1 MKMNKNLSRAFAIM
15 ISFIMVVSTLNISA
29 YADDELVTQGVN
41 KGITIE
47 MTAVDAQGQAAGP
60 NGTAETISMGE
71 SGYFRLKAENAS
83 VEQQT
88 VNVRIKLPEVLFN
101 QDEYYLKDFNKDS
114 TTLSTSDN
122 IQIELVKE
130 GEEHYLQF
138 AFSEG
143 SIVQHSFP
151 VAFTNGVTESGKRVE
166 INASDIE
173 VVTESSTTP
182 VEKSGGT
189 LVFAAGFDWENV
201 SLSSAPN
208 EVSVSKGALK
218 EDISYTISNTSKNR
232 DHSGAI
238 FTKEYTV
245 AETIT
250 LPEYV
255 DFPEGTEVSVIKNA
269 DGSNSIKVGDTIV
282 AVISGKGTFS
292 ILDDEEKKPT
302 IDGKT
307 LKFTIKCE
315 NSVDSE
321 GEYTEV
327 TNPEYKVTL
336 KNLKTAESG
345 TIRDYYKNGGAQ
357 LKITNDTVFTA
368 TPFFGEPVTSTA
380 NAETI
385 ISDPAEAWS
394 VRKESNHPY
403 IAPNETIQY
412 RITITN
418 ESEFDLVKKGF
429 TINDDLSEYLR
440 YASGSAVISG
450 YDENGNAFTEKISDE
465 AFSNGK
471 LDYSKEM
478 LIPKGGKIVLTF
490 DAIVSSTSSKGN
502 GGLRDGYI
510 IKNAAVV
517 SADGISRS
525 SNETE
530 DKYTSG
536 TPQRTIKKEAKMVD
550 DKAVINGNFVLY
562 TITLGNNSALSLPF
576 TLTDIL
582 PQYIDADTITDVQ
595 IKYTKNGKIGKAES
609 IGWKL
614 SSDKTQIV
622 FNTITLSKNAN
633 NKGWQAIITFKAKIT
648 GLNDSVSGTQ
658 IINKALVPEFSG
670 SIAGRYTTMPA
681 ISDTAILTSE
691 ERGPKLSIQKTVGG
705 SPSAVDSDK
714 KIYSIPYKI
723 NAKNLGTD
731 DPITQE
737 DITAGK
743 TTIVDIMQGGLMPE
757 ISPGETGTIQ
767 GQYVSGTLS
776 KSIPGEY
783 ERVTTEDGK
792 TNYIIKWKI
801 DEIYYEKDGDL
812 YQEGTIS
819 YNGYIDTTT
828 TKFSDALNVAGLQ
841 GGRLSS
847 TKYPTL
853 KPTISKR
860 IYSINGKRTSGN
872 AEKSCEVR
880 SGDKIVYEIKAAN
893 KGSYDAVKCV
903 ITDQLPGCIQINGST
918 YYNEDNVKISL
929 FRDGKNEDSIGDFTF
944 GYADGTLIWRNVTI
958 GANSEL
964 TIRVEIQYPK
974 GTDFSKYFL
983 KTGETE
989 IIKNNTVTLNYD
1001 EQECGK
1007 ASVEH
1012 QMKRTVLNIQK
1023 SVNTNKVL
1031 QTGESAIF
1039 TLSDFGT
1046 QAGVYNY
1053 RVLDLLDDIA
1063 RLGDLSELNTGAFEG
1078 ISKYILT
1085 LTYDKRDE
1093 NGEYKQKSVTYS
1105 GEQVQSNQTL
1115 SAKSLK
1121 LENDTSAKVISVEWN
1136 FEGGDYVPYLDILS
1150 NPTLKMTVPKGNTPG
1165 SGQNKATVYYD
1176 ASSAEATAGM
1186 RAVNGNAIKKTAE
1199 VGSKKV
1205 QNDTNPIKSG
1215 DEVTFR
1221 IEYKNISNTIAR
1233 IDGSHPITDRL
1244 ATKGLSARDEYS
1256 LSATLFD
1263 AEGNKAETQ
1272 GIIYANGERFLR
1284 LTQND
1289 ISSNT
1294 AKVITF
1300 TYLKEDGTA
1309 FEIPA
1314 EYTLK
1319 ISYSVVASDDFAN
1332 SQLDK
1337 NKGKASEDWEAAGY
1351 GNTYMIHNEVSV
1363 EANGQTVKAET
1374 GWYYQKGANRL
1385 KMQKS
1390 VSGFRSIYLHNG
1402 TSIGIGAC
1410 VSTDDLN
1417 LWKNKLSK
1425 KDTRWSGAASESS
1438 NTYDVVEYSVVISN
1452 DIGSSESLTISNIK
1466 ENLPQN
1472 NYVGDVGKYGGY
1484 YKAIKYY
1491 AIPNINYNNESST
1504 YDLRR
1509 TYGEN
1514 RIYMPESAAEKNVTI
1529 TEMEKVITNY
1539 EQEGYQL
1546 KGGYLVWDNSAKCF
1560 NAYTNS
1566 TKSEKLSI
1574 QPGEIFAFKYA
1585 VVVNRLV
1592 SDPAKWTNTATLNI
1606 EETEAEFNINSKSA
1620 GKAKI
1625 TDGSNAKRND
1635 GDCIKKSATA
1645 FSSTV
1650 DIYSLGNRV
1659 GIKKSSA
1666 GVYSAAKYSGSFSA
1680 ATTLSDITTIDEAD
1694 KTAASSDKVYAA
1706 IDTAS
1711 KKVSFNDIV
1720 EWQIQVTNQGSAQT
1734 TRITDELPYPYR
1746 AITDGSAVMQKYNT
1760 ETKEWENVEG
1770 TIEEVGTAFG
1780 GVSQKITADL
1790 TLATGS
1796 TTKLRVL
1803 ARYTGEESG
1812 KYFSR
1817 NYRNNAKLEAIDADG
1832 NTLEISGVVEGTAQ
1846 REGTK
1851 IMAVTTYDYV
1861 YPTIGAETSSVK
1873 AITNAAGKTARGD
1886 ANLNAGEMNYVTTP
1900 SAGDSA
1906 KYTLRVNN
1914 DSGSTLKNFVLID
1927 KLPQIGDTGSLDT
1940 TTGRQ
1945 SEFSVGL
1952 ADVPGVRVLIGNKNS
1967 DETTDVTENVNVSYK
1982 TVEASDDFTATEW
1995 SGSGSGWISAPAAVD
2010 SGKTTAIRINLSGV
2024 EILKDQYIS
2033 VVYNAK
2039 VGDDA
2044 QLGRIAWNSFGYAY
2058 TSALDE
2064 NIRLYAEPAKVGIK
2078 ISGKEIAIKKVWEDV
2093 VSASRP
2099 SLSDGLTIRVIG
2111 KNQDDEIKFDKTYTG
2126 AEITWTQGTDKNVWN
2141 AVISGLPIQI
2151 DEQPLTY
2158 SVEEISPTGY
2168 KQKGEIVDATDPD
2181 GLQQFVIT
2189 NTQTKEISGLKIWN
2203 DGKTSHATPPQL
2215 KLSKFINND
2224 WAVVDLEAEG
2234 VTLKW
2239 EDATLEE
2246 AKKAGFSAG
2255 TDGIKHVQK
2264 YTFENLAYEY
2274 IYRVEEN
2281 APDGYKSDDNGKNF
2295 TNTLLTN
2302 ISISKKWKD
2311 GNRADRPTSVSINLL
2326 ADGVILKEAALSI
2339 ANNWT
2344 TQFKNLPVYTEVGRK
2359 IVYTVEETNND
2370 EYTATTEMTET
2381 EGQINFV
2388 VTNTLSASV
2397 NISGQ
2402 KYWYDNADEY
2412 RDRPTAITLQIL
2424 QDGIVF
2430 KTIQVEADW
2439 RFTVNGLPRY
2449 DENGVEHEYTIK
2461 EVPIDRYTQ
2470 TIEKPVETIDEA
2482 GNKNLS
2488 FKINN
2493 TYKKPDSKSISLE
2506 FWKSFVDE
2514 TGTSLP
2520 IKKDDFEFE
2529 VTYTNYEGE
2538 KIRQVVKNE
2547 ASGEDKKAKV
2557 YFTREG
2563 ISEPGSYT
2571 FEISEIKPSSVYIK
2585 PVNTNITATVVV
2597 DRLEDELVVGQP
2609 VYTRTQM
2616 TKDEKGADRVV
2627 TDNQNEFKNIL
2638 ETPEPVTIRPVLKKV
2653 LIGGDLAKK
2662 EFKFELIDAEGNP
2675 AETDVTAGA
2684 DGTINF
2690 SELTFTEEGTY
2701 RYTIREIPGTDTDIK
2716 YDNREINLTVFVTPS
2731 DGTDL
2736 KLEAE
2741 TVYSRDGEILT
2752 EAQPTITNIQY
2763 AEISEELS
2771 LYKKIKDGAKALK
2784 AEQFEFE
2791 LYDKADL
2798 NTPIA
2803 IAKNDANGKVTFA
2816 GIDALK
2822 YNYADADKPFTYIIK
2837 EKAGNLAGYGYSNE
2851 EITAKVTVT
2860 AGADNKLH
2868 TTVIYEQDG
2877 AETNNPAITN
2887 TYTKPDSTTAQLG
2900 VNKSYFDI
2908 TGGGSVPKAIAQDQF
2923 TFVLAAQNGAPMP
2936 AETDAGNAAQKTV
2949 KTPAAANG
2957 STLVNFGDISY
2968 TAEGTYTY
2976 TITEL
2981 AVDNPSIAC
2990 DTRPIIATVKVELD
3004 EATNEY
3010 TPSITYTRG
3019 TDTETKGVLTV
3030 RNTYETPEA
3039 AQAELAITKTLTG
3052 KALSANQFS
3061 FVLKNTSAP
3070 EGVTLAADKTVK
3082 NDADGKVD
3090 FGQIGYDKEGT
3101 YEYTITEVNDGKAG
3115 YTYSD
3120 KTVNV
3125 TVVVTKEANNK
3136 LKAAV
3141 SYKIDGAATSSPTLA
3156 NTYTKPDPTTAELG
3170 VKKSYVNADGGAAM
3184 AIAEG
3189 QFSFVLTAKNNAPM
3203 PADAVDG
3210 KKTVTTDAAA
3220 SGKTDVL
3227 FGSIS
3232 YTEAGTYTYTIEET
3246 AGTDPTISYDT
3257 TPITAT
3263 VVIGLD
3269 ETTNTYTKTITY
3281 SREGEEPTG
3290 NLLTVTNKYTKPT
3303 PGSVHIVAN
3312 KTYKN
3317 AKDGTTVAIG
3327 SDRFHLTLTAV
3338 GTAPMP
3344 AGAANGKLTLAVPAG
3359 SGMQSVDF
3367 GSISYS
3373 EAGEYRYTI
3382 TEEPVNDES
3391 VVIDRKTVNV
3401 TVTVAQNGTE
3411 MEATVSYDGE
3421 PTVPTFA
3428 NLYKQ
3433 PVTGTLQIS
3442 KKFTGEGAPTTF
3454 LAGQYVF
3461 SISGNNWNGT
3471 ANNDASGKVTF
3482 NLPEFTEA
3490 RLYTYE
3496 IKEVGFREGMEDP
3509 SITVNKDAVITAT
3522 VTVSE
3527 SADHVLSVSSIKYEL
3542 NGVETSDPA
3551 ITNTYTKPSPTEVVL
3566 EAEKSLRATSGSA
3579 PTLTAGAYS
3588 FEVKDADDKVVAKA
3602 KNAADGKITFPQ
3614 IAINDAGTYTYTISE
3629 VIPENKETG
3638 ITYTTDTYKVTV
3650 TAARKAN
3657 ENTLEI
3663 TSVVYE
3669 KADGTTVDKPAF
3681 VNTYTPPTG
3690 TQTGVAITKTLTG
3703 KALSANQFTFVLK
3716 NTSAPEGVT
3725 LAADKT
3731 VKNDADGKVDF
3742 GQIGYDKEGT
3752 YEYTIK
3758 EVNDGKAGYTYS
3770 DKTVNVTV
3778 VVTKEANNK
3787 LKAAVSYKID
3797 GAATSSPTLA
3807 NTYTKPNP
3815 TTAELG
3821 VKKSYVN
3828 ADGGAAMAIA
3838 EGQFSFVL
3846 TAKNNAPMP
3855 EAAKGADTMTVK
3867 TSAAA
3872 DGSTDVLFG
3881 SINYTELG
3889 TYTYAIAEEKGSN
3902 ASISYDTAPITATVV
3917 IGLDE
3922 TTNTYTKTITYSRG
3936 SERKDDGLLTVKNTY
3951 KLPSATSLTPE
3962 VTKRLLDYTKEDDPK
3977 DRNFGEDV
3985 FTFKLYKSDAN
3996 GTLAEGAT
4004 PIETIKTTE
4013 KNASTQTIR
4022 FSARS
4027 YTEDRE
4033 VTEYYLIKEEAGTN
4047 PSITYDTEGILMKV
4061 EVKKVGNM
4069 LQATAS
4075 YTKGETTGEEAKV
4088 ITNEY
4093 RLPQQVSVTPQVTKK
4108 LVNDADD
4115 RPRNFGDDVFTFE
4128 LYDAEDENGTLTE
4141 GASPLDTIKT
4151 TKTDVAQQLLKFKSR
4166 TYAKDIEPGDKV
4178 IKYYV
4183 IKEAQGDNISINYDT
4198 TAIVY
4203 KVVFEK
4209 DATDNKL
4216 KASETYLNADGS
4228 SIVGDPT
4235 ITNTYKTP
4243 TPAETALTVEKY
4255 FYDKTAQADKK
4266 FGSEVFTFEL
4276 FKAEDGNG
4284 TLAEGATAIDTKQA
4298 SGADISRQTLT
4309 FLTLRHEQDMKPGD
4323 SVTEYYLIREK
4334 APTNPSIKCENPEVI
4349 AKVVYSKAKAAGAYS
4364 DAANKIDVSVSYKMK
4379 GETAFAEG
4387 RKTVKNLYTEP
4398 DAVVPQ
4404 APIQVKKAFF
4414 DITGGEGAKT
4424 PKAIHAGEFSFTIT
4438 PVGEA
4443 PMTGITQTVSTKDAA
4458 NGTDTI
4464 SFGNTTYTKEG
4475 VYRYLITENAGT
4487 NPSVA
4492 YDKHV
4497 IEVIVTVTKNSGNKL
4512 VAATEYFVKE
4522 NAEDAGTKE
4531 ENPTFENLYTE
4542 PTATNFVPEV
4552 SKHLVDVTEGTEA
4565 DRAFGNDIFTF
4576 NLYKAKADGS
4586 IEGAVLD
4593 TVSTSAEDKA
4603 LAVKKLTFQEIELA
4617 DDLAYGT
4624 AKADFYY
4631 VIKEVKGDNPSITY
4645 DETAILVHAE
4655 VTKNADNKL
4664 EVKVTYSRGEENS
4677 GDGLEVKNIYTKPQ
4691 PAKYVIEFTKKYFDI
4706 TSGTETAKNFGSE
4719 IFNFSLYESN
4729 ENGEQIGD
4737 PIEEISTTGSRIS
4750 SQDLAFAER
4759 VYDQDIEPGQT
4770 VTQYYLIKE
4779 KKGANYSIGYDTK
4792 GILVKVTLTKDK
4804 QDADHPNAKN
4814 EVIASVEYLK
4824 QTSDGFTGTW
4834 SGDKQVVR
4842 NTYTTP
4848 APVVPESPIQVKK
4861 AFFDI
4866 TGGDEAKTAKAI
4878 HAGEFSFTIT
4888 PVDDAPMTDITQTV
4902 STKDAASGIDTI
4914 SFGSTTYTKEGV
4926 YRYLITETS
4935 GKNPSVTYDQRV
4947 IEVVVTV
4954 TKTSANKLAAKTEY
4968 FVKGNAEAAGTMT
4981 TNPTFENLYK
4991 APTATNFVPEVIKH
5005 LVDVTSGTE
5014 IDRVF
5019 GKDSFTFK
5027 LYEADAAGTIKGE
5040 AIDTV
5045 STGEEDKE
5053 LALKKLAFKQ
5063 IDISKD
5069 LEYGTDKTEYFYIIR
5084 EEAGANPSIQDD
5096 VREILVKVTVTK
5108 TTDNKLA
5115 AKIEY
5120 IRGEEQKDTAL
5131 TVTNRYTEPEPAS
5144 FTPEATKKLTGRTL
5158 KDGDFAF
5165 ELLDAEGNVI
5175 DTAANAEDGTIR
5187 FKELRFTEDADAKDY
5202 VYSIREVKGSMA
5214 GIIYDKSVF
5223 TMTVH
5228 VIKTAENKLAV
5239 ESVTYL
5245 KDGAAADGI
5254 EFVNRRVSHST
5265 NVSIE
5270 IKAEKRFEGGTLNGD
5285 DFSFKLEPMRD
5296 TKGSVRTASNRADGS
5311 INFGTF
5317 TYFDAGVYEYLITET
5332 QGTDKNILYDAAQ
5345 IKVTVTVT
5353 KELGRLVANVKYEKS
5368 GTETNQFINKLKEP
5382 DKATVQIRA
5391 KKVLKGRELN
5401 SGDFRFILTPLSGAP
5416 GEVQT
5421 ASNDADGNIFF
5432 NTIHFDKEGI
5442 YRYEITEM
5450 RSSSMKDIL
5459 YDKEKI
5465 TVTVTVSKDEDGN
5478 LTAKVSYSKDGKA
5491 DNRFINKTRE
5501 SDGKPPQRD
5510 RDKDKD
5516 NSSIPKTGD
5525 ENAVWLWV
5533 LLAGVSGGAFVGVR
5547 IARRKEEE

>member
-1 MKMNKNLSRAFAIM
+1 
-15 ISFIMVVSTLNISA
+15 
-29 YADDELVTQGVN
+29 
-41 KGITIE
+41 
-47 MTAVDAQGQAAGP
+47 
-60 NGTAETISMGE
+60 
-71 SGYFRLKAENAS
+71 
-83 VEQQT
+83 
-88 VNVRIKLPEVLFN
+88 
-101 QDEYYLKDFNKDS
+101 
-114 TTLSTSDN
+114 
-122 IQIELVKE
+122 
-130 GEEHYLQF
+130 
-138 AFSEG
+138 
-143 SIVQHSFP
+143 
-151 VAFTNGVTESGKRVE
+151 
-166 INASDIE
+166 
-173 VVTESSTTP
+173 
-182 VEKSGGT
+182 
-189 LVFAAGFDWENV
+189 
-201 SLSSAPN
+201 
-208 EVSVSKGALK
+208 
-218 EDISYTISNTSKNR
+218 
-232 DHSGAI
+232 
-238 FTKEYTV
+238 
-245 AETIT
+245 
-250 LPEYV
+250 
-255 DFPEGTEVSVIKNA
+255 
-269 DGSNSIKVGDTIV
+269 
-282 AVISGKGTFS
+282 
-292 ILDDEEKKPT
+292 
-302 IDGKT
+302 
-307 LKFTIKCE
+307 
-315 NSVDSE
+315 
-321 GEYTEV
+321 
-327 TNPEYKVTL
+327 
-336 KNLKTAESG
+336 
-345 TIRDYYKNGGAQ
+345 
-357 LKITNDTVFTA
+357 
-368 TPFFGEPVTSTA
+368 
-380 NAETI
+380 
-385 ISDPAEAWS
+385 
-394 VRKESNHPY
+394 
-403 IAPNETIQY
+403 
-412 RITITN
+412 
-418 ESEFDLVKKGF
+418 
-429 TINDDLSEYLR
+429 
-440 YASGSAVISG
+440 
-450 YDENGNAFTEKISDE
+450 
-465 AFSNGK
+465 
-471 LDYSKEM
+471 
-478 LIPKGGKIVLTF
+478 
-490 DAIVSSTSSKGN
+490 
-502 GGLRDGYI
+502 
-510 IKNAAVV
+510 
-517 SADGISRS
+517 
-525 SNETE
+525 
-530 DKYTSG
+530 
-536 TPQRTIKKEAKMVD
+536 
-550 DKAVINGNFVLY
+550 
-562 TITLGNNSALSLPF
+562 
-576 TLTDIL
+576 
-582 PQYIDADTITDVQ
+582 
-595 IKYTKNGKIGKAES
+595 
-609 IGWKL
+609 
-614 SSDKTQIV
+614 
-622 FNTITLSKNAN
+622 
-633 NKGWQAIITFKAKIT
+633 
-648 GLNDSVSGTQ
+648 
-658 IINKALVPEFSG
+658 
-670 SIAGRYTTMPA
+670 
-681 ISDTAILTSE
+681 
-691 ERGPKLSIQKTVGG
+691 
-705 SPSAVDSDK
+705 
-714 KIYSIPYKI
+714 
-723 NAKNLGTD
+723 
-731 DPITQE
+731 
-737 DITAGK
+737 
-743 TTIVDIMQGGLMPE
+743 
-757 ISPGETGTIQ
+757 
-767 GQYVSGTLS
+767 
-776 KSIPGEY
+776 
-783 ERVTTEDGK
+783 
-792 TNYIIKWKI
+792 
-801 DEIYYEKDGDL
+801 
-812 YQEGTIS
+812 
-819 YNGYIDTTT
+819 
-828 TKFSDALNVAGLQ
+828 
-841 GGRLSS
+841 
-847 TKYPTL
+847 
-853 KPTISKR
+853 
-860 IYSINGKRTSGN
+860 
-872 AEKSCEVR
+872 
-880 SGDKIVYEIKAAN
+880 
-893 KGSYDAVKCV
+893 
-903 ITDQLPGCIQINGST
+903 
-918 YYNEDNVKISL
+918 
-929 FRDGKNEDSIGDFTF
+929 
-944 GYADGTLIWRNVTI
+944 
-958 GANSEL
+958 
-964 TIRVEIQYPK
+964 
-974 GTDFSKYFL
+974 
-983 KTGETE
+983 
-989 IIKNNTVTLNYD
+989 
-1001 EQECGK
+1001 
-1007 ASVEH
+1007 
-1012 QMKRTVLNIQK
+1012 
-1023 SVNTNKVL
+1023 
-1031 QTGESAIF
+1031 
-1039 TLSDFGT
+1039 
-1046 QAGVYNY
+1046 
-1053 RVLDLLDDIA
+1053 
-1063 RLGDLSELNTGAFEG
+1063 
-1078 ISKYILT
+1078 
-1085 LTYDKRDE
+1085 
-1093 NGEYKQKSVTYS
+1093 
-1105 GEQVQSNQTL
+1105 
-1115 SAKSLK
+1115 
-1121 LENDTSAKVISVEWN
+1121 
-1136 FEGGDYVPYLDILS
+1136 
-1150 NPTLKMTVPKGNTPG
+1150 
-1165 SGQNKATVYYD
+1165 
-1176 ASSAEATAGM
+1176 
-1186 RAVNGNAIKKTAE
+1186 
-1199 VGSKKV
+1199 
-1205 QNDTNPIKSG
+1205 
-1215 DEVTFR
+1215 
-1221 IEYKNISNTIAR
+1221 
-1233 IDGSHPITDRL
+1233 
-1244 ATKGLSARDEYS
+1244 
-1256 LSATLFD
+1256 
-1263 AEGNKAETQ
+1263 
-1272 GIIYANGERFLR
+1272 
-1284 LTQND
+1284 
-1289 ISSNT
+1289 
-1294 AKVITF
+1294 
-1300 TYLKEDGTA
+1300 
-1309 FEIPA
+1309 
-1314 EYTLK
+1314 
-1319 ISYSVVASDDFAN
+1319 
-1332 SQLDK
+1332 
-1337 NKGKASEDWEAAGY
+1337 
-1351 GNTYMIHNEVSV
+1351 
-1363 EANGQTVKAET
+1363 
-1374 GWYYQKGANRL
+1374 
-1385 KMQKS
+1385 
-1390 VSGFRSIYLHNG
+1390 
-1402 TSIGIGAC
+1402 
-1410 VSTDDLN
+1410 
-1417 LWKNKLSK
+1417 
-1425 KDTRWSGAASESS
+1425 
-1438 NTYDVVEYSVVISN
+1438 
-1452 DIGSSESLTISNIK
+1452 
-1466 ENLPQN
+1466 
-1472 NYVGDVGKYGGY
+1472 
-1484 YKAIKYY
+1484 
-1491 AIPNINYNNESST
+1491 
-1504 YDLRR
+1504 
-1509 TYGEN
+1509 
-1514 RIYMPESAAEKNVTI
+1514 
-1529 TEMEKVITNY
+1529 
-1539 EQEGYQL
+1539 
-1546 KGGYLVWDNSAKCF
+1546 
-1560 NAYTNS
+1560 
-1566 TKSEKLSI
+1566 
-1574 QPGEIFAFKYA
+1574 
-1585 VVVNRLV
+1585 
-1592 SDPAKWTNTATLNI
+1592 
-1606 EETEAEFNINSKSA
+1606 
-1620 GKAKI
+1620 
-1625 TDGSNAKRND
+1625 
-1635 GDCIKKSATA
+1635 
-1645 FSSTV
+1645 
-1650 DIYSLGNRV
+1650 
-1659 GIKKSSA
+1659 
-1666 GVYSAAKYSGSFSA
+1666 
-1680 ATTLSDITTIDEAD
+1680 
-1694 KTAASSDKVYAA
+1694 
-1706 IDTAS
+1706 
-1711 KKVSFNDIV
+1711 
-1720 EWQIQVTNQGSAQT
+1720 
-1734 TRITDELPYPYR
+1734 
-1746 AITDGSAVMQKYNT
+1746 
-1760 ETKEWENVEG
+1760 
-1770 TIEEVGTAFG
+1770 
-1780 GVSQKITADL
+1780 
-1790 TLATGS
+1790 
-1796 TTKLRVL
+1796 
-1803 ARYTGEESG
+1803 
-1812 KYFSR
+1812 
-1817 NYRNNAKLEAIDADG
+1817 
-1832 NTLEISGVVEGTAQ
+1832 
-1846 REGTK
+1846 
-1851 IMAVTTYDYV
+1851 
-1861 YPTIGAETSSVK
+1861 
-1873 AITNAAGKTARGD
+1873 
-1886 ANLNAGEMNYVTTP
+1886 
-1900 SAGDSA
+1900 
-1906 KYTLRVNN
+1906 
-1914 DSGSTLKNFVLID
+1914 
-1927 KLPQIGDTGSLDT
+1927 
-1940 TTGRQ
+1940 
-1945 SEFSVGL
+1945 
-1952 ADVPGVRVLIGNKNS
+1952 
-1967 DETTDVTENVNVSYK
+1967 
-1982 TVEASDDFTATEW
+1982 
-1995 SGSGSGWISAPAAVD
+1995 
-2010 SGKTTAIRINLSGV
+2010 
-2024 EILKDQYIS
+2024 
-2033 VVYNAK
+2033 
-2039 VGDDA
+2039 
-2044 QLGRIAWNSFGYAY
+2044 
-2058 TSALDE
+2058 
-2064 NIRLYAEPAKVGIK
+2064 
-2078 ISGKEIAIKKVWEDV
+2078 
-2093 VSASRP
+2093 
-2099 SLSDGLTIRVIG
+2099 
-2111 KNQDDEIKFDKTYTG
+2111 
-2126 AEITWTQGTDKNVWN
+2126 
-2141 AVISGLPIQI
+2141 
-2151 DEQPLTY
+2151 
-2158 SVEEISPTGY
+2158 
-2168 KQKGEIVDATDPD
+2168 
-2181 GLQQFVIT
+2181 
-2189 NTQTKEISGLKIWN
+2189 
-2203 DGKTSHATPPQL
+2203 
-2215 KLSKFINND
+2215 
-2224 WAVVDLEAEG
+2224 
-2234 VTLKW
+2234 
-2239 EDATLEE
+2239 
-2246 AKKAGFSAG
+2246 
-2255 TDGIKHVQK
+2255 
-2264 YTFENLAYEY
+2264 
-2274 IYRVEEN
+2274 
-2281 APDGYKSDDNGKNF
+2281 
-2295 TNTLLTN
+2295 
-2302 ISISKKWKD
+2302 
-2311 GNRADRPTSVSINLL
+2311 
-2326 ADGVILKEAALSI
+2326 
-2339 ANNWT
+2339 
-2344 TQFKNLPVYTEVGRK
+2344 
-2359 IVYTVEETNND
+2359 
-2370 EYTATTEMTET
+2370 
-2381 EGQINFV
+2381 
-2388 VTNTLSASV
+2388 
-2397 NISGQ
+2397 
-2402 KYWYDNADEY
+2402 
-2412 RDRPTAITLQIL
+2412 
-2424 QDGIVF
+2424 
-2430 KTIQVEADW
+2430 
-2439 RFTVNGLPRY
+2439 
-2449 DENGVEHEYTIK
+2449 
-2461 EVPIDRYTQ
+2461 
-2470 TIEKPVETIDEA
+2470 
-2482 GNKNLS
+2482 
-2488 FKINN
+2488 
-2493 TYKKPDSKSISLE
+2493 
-2506 FWKSFVDE
+2506 
-2514 TGTSLP
+2514 
-2520 IKKDDFEFE
+2520 
-2529 VTYTNYEGE
+2529 
-2538 KIRQVVKNE
+2538 
-2547 ASGEDKKAKV
+2547 
-2557 YFTREG
+2557 
-2563 ISEPGSYT
+2563 
-2571 FEISEIKPSSVYIK
+2571 
-2585 PVNTNITATVVV
+2585 
-2597 DRLEDELVVGQP
+2597 
-2609 VYTRTQM
+2609 
-2616 TKDEKGADRVV
+2616 
-2627 TDNQNEFKNIL
+2627 
-2638 ETPEPVTIRPVLKKV
+2638 
-2653 LIGGDLAKK
+2653 
-2662 EFKFELIDAEGNP
+2662 
-2675 AETDVTAGA
+2675 
-2684 DGTINF
+2684 
-2690 SELTFTEEGTY
+2690 
-2701 RYTIREIPGTDTDIK
+2701 
-2716 YDNREINLTVFVTPS
+2716 
-2731 DGTDL
+2731 
-2736 KLEAE
+2736 
-2741 TVYSRDGEILT
+2741 
-2752 EAQPTITNIQY
+2752 
-2763 AEISEELS
+2763 
-2771 LYKKIKDGAKALK
+2771 
-2784 AEQFEFE
+2784 
-2791 LYDKADL
+2791 
-2798 NTPIA
+2798 
-2803 IAKNDANGKVTFA
+2803 
-2816 GIDALK
+2816 
-2822 YNYADADKPFTYIIK
+2822 
-2837 EKAGNLAGYGYSNE
+2837 
-2851 EITAKVTVT
+2851 
-2860 AGADNKLH
+2860 
-2868 TTVIYEQDG
+2868 
-2877 AETNNPAITN
+2877 
-2887 TYTKPDSTTAQLG
+2887 
-2900 VNKSYFDI
+2900 
-2908 TGGGSVPKAIAQDQF
+2908 
-2923 TFVLAAQNGAPMP
+2923 
-2936 AETDAGNAAQKTV
+2936 
-2949 KTPAAANG
+2949 
-2957 STLVNFGDISY
+2957 
-2968 TAEGTYTY
+2968 
-2976 TITEL
+2976 
-2981 AVDNPSIAC
+2981 
-2990 DTRPIIATVKVELD
+2990 
-3004 EATNEY
+3004 
-3010 TPSITYTRG
+3010 
-3019 TDTETKGVLTV
+3019 
-3030 RNTYETPEA
+3030 
-3039 AQAELAITKTLTG
+3039 
-3052 KALSANQFS
+3052 
-3061 FVLKNTSAP
+3061 
-3070 EGVTLAADKTVK
+3070 
-3082 NDADGKVD
+3082 
-3090 FGQIGYDKEGT
+3090 
-3101 YEYTITEVNDGKAG
+3101 
-3115 YTYSD
+3115 
-3120 KTVNV
+3120 
-3125 TVVVTKEANNK
+3125 
-3136 LKAAV
+3136 
-3141 SYKIDGAATSSPTLA
+3141 
-3156 NTYTKPDPTTAELG
+3156 
-3170 VKKSYVNADGGAAM
+3170 M

-3189 QFSFVLTAKNNAPM
+3189 QFSFVMTAKNNAPM

-3303 PGSVHIVAN
+3303 PGAVHIVAN

-3588 FEVKDADDKVVAKA
+3588 FEVKDADDKVVAGA

-3703 KALSANQFTFVLK
+3703 KALSANQFSFVLK

-3742 GQIGYDKEGT
+3742 GQISYDKEGT
-3752 YEYTIK
+3752 YEYTIT

-3807 NTYTKPNP
+3807 NTYTKPDP

-3821 VKKSYVN
+3821 VKKEYVN

-3846 TAKNNAPMP
+3846 TAKNNAPMS

-3889 TYTYAIAEEKGSN
+3889 TYTYTIAEEKGSN

-3922 TTNTYTKTITYSRG
+3922 RTNTYTKTITYSRG

-3962 VTKRLLDYTKEDDPK
+3962 VTKRLLDYTKEGDPK
-3977 DRNFGEDV
+3977 DRNFGNDV
-3985 FTFKLYKSDAN
+3985 FTFNLYKSDAN
-3996 GTLAEGAT
+3996 GTKGVLV
-4004 PIETIKTTE
+4004 ETKTTTKQTVSE
-4013 KNASTQTIR
+4013 ETIR
-4022 FSARS
+4022 FSTLS
-4027 YTEDRE
+4027 YTKDRE

-4047 PSITYDTEGILMKV
+4047 PSITYDTEGILVKV
-4061 EVKKVGNM
+4061 EVKKAGNT

-4075 YTKGETTGEEAKV
+4075 YTKAGESDDKAKV

-4093 RLPQQVSVTPQVTKK
+4093 RLPQEVNVTPQVTKK
-4108 LVNDADD
+4108 LENADGT
-4115 RPRNFGDDVFTFE
+4115 PRNFGDDVFTFE
-4128 LYDAEDENGTLTE
+4128 LYAAEDENGTLAE
-4141 GASPLDTIKT
+4141 GAAPLDTLKT
-4151 TKTDVAQQLLKFKSR
+4151 TKADVTQQLLKFKSR

-4178 IKYYV
+4178 TKYYV

-5115 AKIEY
+5115 AEIEY

>member
-562 TITLGNNSALSLPF
+562 TITLGNNSALPLPF

-783 ERVTTEDGK
+783 ERVTAEDGK

-944 GYADGTLIWRNVTI
+944 GYTNGTLIWRNVTI

-974 GTDFSKYFL
+974 GKDFSKYFL
-983 KTGETE
+983 QTGETE
-989 IIKNNTVTLNYD
+989 ITKYNTVTLNYD

-1039 TLSDFGT
+1039 TLSGFGT

-1063 RLGDLSELNTGAFEG
+1063 RLGDLSELNTGAFDG

-1085 LTYDKRDE
+1085 LTYDKKDE

-1176 ASSAEATAGM
+1176 ESSAEATAGM

-1337 NKGKASEDWEAAGY
+1337 NKGKASEDWETAGY

-1363 EANGQTVKAET
+1363 EASGQTVKAET

-1390 VSGFRSIYLHNG
+1390 VSGLGFLQINDPNRALADVYFQISKP
-1402 TSIGIGAC
+1402 
-1410 VSTDDLN
+1410 STDQEANAEKLNNLNKDLN
-1417 LWKNKLSK
+1417 IWEYEYGNW
-1425 KDTRWSGAASESS
+1425 TCSS
-1438 NTYDVVEYSVVISN
+1438 ITGQRDARPNINVIKYTVAIEN
-1452 DIGSSESLTISNIK
+1452 DINSA
-1466 ENLPQN
+1466 ENLSIASIADALPSN
-1472 NYVGDVGKYGGY
+1472 WKTGCIGHYGGY
-1484 YKAIKYY
+1484 HH
-1491 AIPNINYNNESST
+1491 NISSPVILWKGSNGSVVTWEGNRTSGTGVPQNKPTEGTVGVEINSDGTMRNGYVKWNNSKKQFTVTTSENSSSP
-1504 YDLRR
+1504 L
-1509 TYGEN
+1509 E
-1514 RIYMPESAAEKNVTI
+1514 
-1529 TEMEKVITNY
+1529 
-1539 EQEGYQL
+1539 L
-1546 KGGYLVWDNSAKCF
+1546 K
-1560 NAYTNS
+1560 
-1566 TKSEKLSI
+1566 
-1574 QPGEIFAFKYA
+1574 PGEYFAFSYF
-1585 VVVNRLV
+1585 VVMNRRLP
-1592 SDPAKWTNTATLNI
+1592 DPQKWSNTATLNI
-1606 EETEAEFNINSKSA
+1606 GQTNAEFEVNNAIRMKSNTA
-1620 GKAKI
+1620 SSV
-1625 TDGSNAKRND
+1625 TAKRND

-1760 ETKEWENVEG
+1760 ETEEWENVEG

-1790 TLATGS
+1790 TLAAGS

-1886 ANLNAGEMNYVTTP
+1886 ANLNAGELNYVTTP

-2246 AKKAGFSAG
+2246 AKKTGFSAG

-2274 IYRVEEN
+2274 IYRVEED

-2344 TQFKNLPVYTEVGRK
+2344 TQFKNLPVYTEAGRK

-2461 EVPIDRYTQ
+2461 EVPIARYTQ

-2538 KIRQVVKNE
+2538 KITQVVKNE

-2571 FEISEIKPSSVYIK
+2571 FTISEIKPSSVYIK

-2690 SELTFTEEGTY
+2690 SELKFTEEGTY

-2741 TVYSRDGEILT
+2741 TVYTRDGEILT

-2784 AEQFEFE
+2784 TEQFEFE
-2791 LYDKADL
+2791 LYDEADL

-2803 IAKNDANGKVTFA
+2803 TAKNDANGKVTFA

-2822 YNYADADKPFTYIIK
+2822 YNYADADKTFTYIIK

-2887 TYTKPDSTTAQLG
+2887 TYTKPSPTEVLLEAEKSLRATSGSTPT
-2900 VNKSYFDI
+2900 
-2908 TGGGSVPKAIAQDQF
+2908 
-2923 TFVLAAQNGAPMP
+2923 LAAGAYSFEVKDADDKVI
-2936 AETDAGNAAQKTV
+2936 AEAKNAADGKITFPQI
-2949 KTPAAANG
+2949 A
-2957 STLVNFGDISY
+2957 ISD
-2968 TAEGTYTY
+2968 AGTYTY
-2976 TITEL
+2976 TISEVIPENKETGITYSTDTYKVTVTAARKANENTL
-2981 AVDNPSIAC
+2981 EITSVVYEKADGTTVDKPAFVN
-2990 DTRPIIATVKVELD
+2990 T
-3004 EATNEY
+3004 Y
-3010 TPSITYTRG
+3010 TPPTG
-3019 TDTETKGVLTV
+3019 TQTGV
-3030 RNTYETPEA
+3030 
-3039 AQAELAITKTLTG
+3039 AITKTLTG

-3070 EGVTLAADKTVK
+3070 EGVTLAEDKTVK

-3125 TVVVTKEANNK
+3125 TAVVTKEANNK

-3156 NTYTKPDPTTAELG
+3156 NTYTKPDPTEAELG
-3170 VKKSYVNADGGAAM
+3170 VKKEYVNADGGAAM

-3203 PADAVDG
+3203 PEAAKGADTMTV
-3210 KKTVTTDAAA
+3210 KTSAAA
-3220 SGKTDVL
+3220 DGSTDVL
-3227 FGSIS
+3227 FGSIN
-3232 YTEAGTYTYTIEET
+3232 YTELGTYTYTIAEEKGSN
-3246 AGTDPTISYDT
+3246 ASISYDT
-3257 TPITAT
+3257 APITAT

-3303 PGSVHIVAN
+3303 PGAVHIVAN

-3373 EAGEYRYTI
+3373 EAGEYAYTI
-3382 TEEPVNDES
+3382 TEETVNDES

-3421 PTVPTFA
+3421 PTAPTFA

-3433 PVTGTLQIS
+3433 PVTGTLQSS

-3482 NLPEFTEA
+3482 NLPEFTKA
-3490 RLYTYE
+3490 GDYIYE

-3542 NGVETSDPA
+3542 NGEETSDPA
-3551 ITNTYTKPSPTEVVL
+3551 ITNTYTKPSPTEVLL
-3566 EAEKSLRATSGSA
+3566 EAEKSLRATSGST
-3579 PTLTAGAYS
+3579 PTLAAGAYS
-3588 FEVKDADDKVVAKA
+3588 FEVKDADDKVIAEA

-3614 IAINDAGTYTYTISE
+3614 IAISDAGTYTYTISE

-3638 ITYTTDTYKVTV
+3638 ITYSTDTYKVTV

-3703 KALSANQFTFVLK
+3703 KALSANQFSFVLK

-3725 LAADKT
+3725 LAEDKT

-3752 YEYTIK
+3752 YEYTIT

-3770 DKTVNVTV
+3770 DKTVNVTA

-3807 NTYTKPNP
+3807 NTYTKPDP
-3815 TTAELG
+3815 TEAELG
-3821 VKKSYVN
+3821 VKKEYVN

-3889 TYTYAIAEEKGSN
+3889 TYTYTIAEEKGSN

-3951 KLPSATSLTPE
+3951 KLPSATSLTPK
-3962 VTKRLLDYTKEDDPK
+3962 VTKRLLDYTKEGDPK
-3977 DRNFGEDV
+3977 DRNFGNDV
-3985 FTFKLYKSDAN
+3985 FAFNLYKSDAN
-3996 GTLAEGAT
+3996 GTKGVLV
-4004 PIETIKTTE
+4004 ETKTTTKQTVSE
-4013 KNASTQTIR
+4013 ETIR
-4022 FSARS
+4022 FSTLS
-4027 YTEDRE
+4027 YTKDRE

-4047 PSITYDTEGILMKV
+4047 PSITYDTEGILVKV
-4061 EVKKVGNM
+4061 EVKKAGNT

-4075 YTKGETTGEEAKV
+4075 YTKAGESDDKAKV

-4093 RLPQQVSVTPQVTKK
+4093 RLPQEVNVTPQVTKK
-4108 LVNDADD
+4108 LENADGT
-4115 RPRNFGDDVFTFE
+4115 PRNFGDDVFTFE
-4128 LYDAEDENGTLTE
+4128 LYAAEDENGTLAE
-4141 GASPLDTIKT
+4141 GAAPLDTLKT
-4151 TKTDVAQQLLKFKSR
+4151 TKADVAQQLLKFKSR

-4178 IKYYV
+4178 TKYYV

-4216 KASETYLNADGS
+4216 KATETYTIGGKQTD
-4228 SIVGDPT
+4228 DPT

-4387 RKTVKNLYTEP
+4387 RKTVKNLYTKP

-4617 DDLAYGT
+4617 DDLAYDT
-4624 AKADFYY
+4624 AKTDFYY

-4888 PVDDAPMTDITQTV
+4888 PVDDAPMTGISQTV

-5040 AIDTV
+5040 ASDTV

-5131 TVTNRYTEPEPAS
+5131 TVTNRYTKPEPAS

-5382 DKATVQIRA
+5382 DKATVQIRT

-5421 ASNDADGNIFF
+5421 ASNDADGNISF

-5478 LTAKVSYSKDGKA
+5478 LTAKVCYSKDGKA